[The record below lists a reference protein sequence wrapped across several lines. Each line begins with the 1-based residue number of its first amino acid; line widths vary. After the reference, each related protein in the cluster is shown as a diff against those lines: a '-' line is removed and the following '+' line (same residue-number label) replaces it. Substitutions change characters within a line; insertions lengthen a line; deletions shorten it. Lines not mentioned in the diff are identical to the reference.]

1 MNTTETI
8 KHDIKKLI
16 ESAKYEHA
24 LKVLLL
30 LLASYPND
38 PDIMEMIGD
47 CEFKLGMFGDA
58 LKLFIYLYTLSHRK
72 DIRNKVKELL
82 LQIRRDEKNSIDT
95 IMVPGNGFVRGLLT
109 LQLDPL
115 VSPSMNILGE
125 IAIEE
130 SNLSEARAFA
140 ESAVRFG
147 RFSGSGYKNLG
158 IVEWLEGLK
167 NKAVV
172 NFARALSY
180 EVTDLHATKFASAVH
195 DLRQYE
201 NGVMIVNEILKEH
214 PGNEILI
221 QLRNEFSK
229 NIPECSNI
237 TFTPSHNRSIN
248 KFDKIN
254 LLYADP
260 PSGIY
265 TMQHGLKT
273 ALERN
278 GYLYYSFSYN
288 HNEPLDLQKLVK
300 YPILCINGDW
310 EPQLFLVKMVAGK
323 QFVANIQT
331 ESLVTRE
338 SYTFYYDHAKDK
350 SKYFDLFFVMPE
362 DSLNPYGDKPRY
374 WLPSWVH
381 TELFDDIAS
390 PLYDKIGFIG
400 SLHGRH
406 DFLSHDRNQILYIA
420 KAERRNDMLEDLME
434 YVRLINKFKVLVSP
448 MGAATKGMV
457 GKSFEFMACKRLCLC
472 YLDDKSMFKSRWLFE
487 DGKDLVYFKTFEE
500 MEEKYK
506 FYVQHPD
513 IADEI
518 ALSGYYKVRKFHNA
532 DVRAKRIAE
541 IILHH
546 ANGGTYNE
554 SFDDIALFGG
564 KAANPSPSF

>member
-1 MNTTETI
+1 
-8 KHDIKKLI
+8 
-16 ESAKYEHA
+16 
-24 LKVLLL
+24 
-30 LLASYPND
+30 
-38 PDIMEMIGD
+38 
-47 CEFKLGMFGDA
+47 
-58 LKLFIYLYTLSHRK
+58 
-72 DIRNKVKELL
+72 
-82 LQIRRDEKNSIDT
+82 
-95 IMVPGNGFVRGLLT
+95 
-109 LQLDPL
+109 
-115 VSPSMNILGE
+115 
-125 IAIEE
+125 
-130 SNLSEARAFA
+130 
-140 ESAVRFG
+140 
-147 RFSGSGYKNLG
+147 
-158 IVEWLEGLK
+158 
-167 NKAVV
+167 
-172 NFARALSY
+172 
-180 EVTDLHATKFASAVH
+180 
-195 DLRQYE
+195 
-201 NGVMIVNEILKEH
+201 
-214 PGNEILI
+214 
-221 QLRNEFSK
+221 
-229 NIPECSNI
+229 
-237 TFTPSHNRSIN
+237 
-248 KFDKIN
+248 
-254 LLYADP
+254 
-260 PSGIY
+260 
-265 TMQHGLKT
+265 MQHGLKT

-278 GYLYYSFSYN
+278 GYLYYSFSYD
-288 HNEPLDLQKLVK
+288 HNKPLDLQKLVK

-338 SYTFYYDHAKDK
+338 SQTFYYDNAKDK

-406 DFLSHDRNQILYIA
+406 DFLSRDRNQILYIA

-472 YLDDKSMFKSRWLFE
+472 YLDEKSMFKSQWLFE

-564 KAANPSPSF
+564 EIFK

>member
-8 KHDIKKLI
+8 KQDIKKFI

-24 LKVLLL
+24 LKVLLPL
-30 LLASYPND
+30 SELYPND
-38 PDIMEMIGD
+38 LDILEMIGD
-47 CEFKLGMFGDA
+47 CELRLGMIGDA
-58 LKLFIYLYTLSHRK
+58 LKLFIYLYALSHRK
-72 DIRNKVKELL
+72 DIRNKVKEIL
-82 LQIRRDEKNSIDT
+82 LQIRRDEKNIMDT
-95 IMVPGNGFVRGLLT
+95 IMVPENGFVRGLLT
-109 LQLDPL
+109 LKLDSL

-130 SNLSEARAFA
+130 SNLSEARASI

-147 RFSGSGYKNLG
+147 RFSGSGYYNLG
-158 IVEWLEGLK
+158 KIEWLEDLK
-167 NKAVV
+167 NKAFI

-180 EVTDLHATKFASAVH
+180 AVTNLNATILASAVH
-195 DLRQYE
+195 DLKQYE
-201 NGVMIVNEILKEH
+201 NGVWIVNEVLKEH

-229 NIPECSNI
+229 NIPESSNI
-237 TFTPSHNRSIN
+237 TFTPTRNRSIN

-260 PSGIY
+260 PRGIFM
-265 TMQHGLKT
+265 MQHGLKT

-278 GYLYYSFSYN
+278 GYLYYSFSYD
-288 HNEPLDLQKLVK
+288 HNVPLDLQKLVK

-310 EPQLFLVKMVAGK
+310 EPLLFLVKMVAGK

-331 ESLVTRE
+331 ESLVTRNGD
-338 SYTFYYDHAKDK
+338 TFYYDNAKDK

-381 TELFDDIAS
+381 TELFDDITP
-390 PLYDKIGFIG
+390 PLYGKIGFIG

-406 DFLSHDRNQILYIA
+406 DFLSQDRNQILYVA

-434 YVRLINKFKVLVSP
+434 YVKLINKFKVLISP
-448 MGAATKGMV
+448 MGATTKGLV

-472 YLDDKSMFKSRWLFE
+472 YLDEKSMFKSRWLFE

-506 FYVQHPD
+506 FYTQHPD

-554 SFDDIALFGG
+554 SFNDIALFGG
-564 KAANPSPSF
+564 KYLM

>member
-8 KHDIKKLI
+8 KHDIKELI

-30 LLASYPND
+30 LLKSYPND
-38 PDIMEMIGD
+38 LDIMEMIGD

-72 DIRNKVKELL
+72 DIRNKVKEIL
-82 LQIRRDEKNSIDT
+82 LQIRRDEKNIMDT

-109 LQLDPL
+109 LKLDSL

-130 SNLSEARAFA
+130 SNPSEARAFI

-147 RFSGSGYKNLG
+147 RFSGSGYYNLG
-158 IVEWLEGLK
+158 KIEWLEDLK
-167 NKAVV
+167 NKAFV

-180 EVTDLHATKFASAVH
+180 AVTNLNATNFASAVL
-195 DLRQYE
+195 DLKQYE

-229 NIPECSNI
+229 NIPEYSNI

-278 GYLYYSFSYN
+278 GYLYYSFSHN

-338 SYTFYYDHAKDK
+338 SQTFYYDNAKDK
-350 SKYFDLFFVMPE
+350 FKYFDLFFVMLE

-448 MGAATKGMV
+448 MGAVAKGMV

-472 YLDDKSMFKSRWLFE
+472 YLDEKSMFKSRWLFE

-564 KAANPSPSF
+564 KIFKIE

>member
-30 LLASYPND
+30 LLRSYPND
-38 PDIMEMIGD
+38 LDIMEMIGD

-82 LQIRRDEKNSIDT
+82 LQIRQDEKNVMDT

-109 LQLDPL
+109 RKLDSL
-115 VSPSMNILGE
+115 VSPSMNILAE

-140 ESAVRFG
+140 GSAVRFG
-147 RFSGSGYKNLG
+147 RSSGSGYYNLG

-195 DLRQYE
+195 NLKQYE
-201 NGVMIVNEILKEH
+201 NGVMIVNEILKGH

-237 TFTPSHNRSIN
+237 TFTPSHNGSIN

-278 GYLYYSFSYN
+278 GYLYYSFSYD
-288 HNEPLDLQKLVK
+288 HNEPLNLQKLVK

-338 SYTFYYDHAKDK
+338 SQTFYYDNAKDK

-472 YLDDKSMFKSRWLFE
+472 YLDEKSMFKSRWLFE

-564 KAANPSPSF
+564 EIFK

>member
-30 LLASYPND
+30 LLESYPND

-72 DIRNKVKELL
+72 DIRNKVKDLL
-82 LQIRRDEKNSIDT
+82 LQIKRDEKNVIDT
-95 IMVPGNGFVRGLLT
+95 LLVPGNGFVRGLLT
-109 LQLDPL
+109 LKLDSL

-125 IAIEE
+125 IAIEV

-147 RFSGSGYKNLG
+147 RFSGSGYRNLG

-167 NKAVV
+167 NKSFI

-180 EVTDLHATKFASAVH
+180 EVTDLHATKFASAVL
-195 DLRQYE
+195 DLKQYE

-229 NIPECSNI
+229 NIPEYSNK
-237 TFTPSHNRSIN
+237 TYTPSHNRSVN

-254 LLYADP
+254 LLYADL
-260 PSGIY
+260 PSGIF

-300 YPILCINGDW
+300 YPILCINSDW

-323 QFVANIQT
+323 QFVANILT

-338 SYTFYYDHAKDK
+338 GRTFYCDNAKDK
-350 SKYFDLFFVMPE
+350 SKYFDLLFMMSE

-381 TELFDDIAS
+381 TELFDDIAT

-400 SLHGRH
+400 SSHGRH
-406 DFLSHDRNQILYIA
+406 DFFSHDRNQILSIA
-420 KAERRNDMLEDLME
+420 KAERRNDVLEDLME

-448 MGAATKGMV
+448 MGATTKGGIV
-457 GKSFEFMACKRLCLC
+457 GKAFEFMACKRLCLC
-472 YLDDKSMFKSRWLFE
+472 YLDEESMFKSRGLFE

-506 FYVQHPD
+506 FYAQHPD
-513 IADEI
+513 IAEEI

-546 ANGGTYNE
+546 ANGGTHNE
-554 SFDDIALFGG
+554 SLDDIALFGG
-564 KAANPSPSF
+564 KIFK